1 MLSSLEIG
9 LGNTWPL
16 MDNMNLMVYALGI
29 EASTRYFDV
38 LHLLFEHFMSII
50 AMSDFCLPLLHLAR
64 EDDLAGLDTWLD
76 LEFIPWCE

>member
-16 MDNMNLMVYALGI
+16 MDNMNLMVYALGL

-38 LHLLFEHFMSII
+38 LDLLFEHFMSN
-50 AMSDFCLPLLHLAR
+50 ATVSDFCLPLLHLTQ
-64 EDDLAGLDTWLD
+64 EDDLCGLGLK
-76 LEFIPWCE
+76 LNMGKQASS